1 MTSALTPR
9 LALLLTLPPLL
20 WAGNAVVGRL
30 AVGHIGPL
38 WLNAAR
44 WALAFALILP
54 LGWRAFATP
63 AARSAIR
70 QRWRHLA
77 LLSAVGVGA
86 YNALQYLALTTSTP
100 MNVTLIAASSPVW
113 AMAIGALAY
122 GIPPRPSQLAGA
134 ALSLLGVAVVMGRG
148 DLATLLAVKLVPGD
162 LLMLLA
168 IISWSAYSWL
178 LAKPPPHMQGAARQ
192 RGQIDLLDAQAL
204 VRLADGKAQAVHH
217 VGNPLRM
224 HLGRMHRQLGGEE
237 IRRILLEQ
245 AGVRP
250 EEEHGAV
257 GDPLHVVAEAL
268 VAHQVGGGGV
278 ERGECVQQPL
288 LAAPSKRVVPHK
300 HEPHHQP
307 HRHRRHQRRRLR
319 RPLWS
324 QPLSEPD
331 HRRNS
336 VHACRHAVELRWH
349 VHRLRRRQPRRARV
363 V

>member
-1 MTSALTPR
+1 MALTPR
-9 LALLLTLPPLL
+9 LALLLSVPPLL

-178 LAKPPPHMQGAARQ
+178 LAKPPPHMQGAARPPWDWAQ
-192 RGQIDLLDAQAL
+192 FLLLQILLGLAWAGGGALVGEALHPTPAPQWSPLLLAILLYVAIGPSLIAYRLWGLGVAQAGPAVAAFVSNL
-204 VRLADGKAQAVHH
+204 TPLFAALLSAALLGEWPRPFHALAFALIV
-217 VGNPLRM
+217 
-224 HLGRMHRQLGGEE
+224 
-237 IRRILLEQ
+237 
-245 AGVRP
+245 AGI
-250 EEEHGAV
+250 
-257 GDPLHVVAEAL
+257 VV
-268 VAHQVGGGGV
+268 
-278 ERGECVQQPL
+278 
-288 LAAPSKRVVPHK
+288 S
-300 HEPHHQP
+300 
-307 HRHRRHQRRRLR
+307 
-319 RPLWS
+319 S
-324 QPLSEPD
+324 
-331 HRRNS
+331 
-336 VHACRHAVELRWH
+336 
-349 VHRLRRRQPRRARV
+349 RQPSGR
-363 V
+363 